1 MGDRVHLLA
10 AIVVFGEIWAGSV
23 PPANSHFLCI
33 PLQYP
38 PVMTSWVAIETEMG
52 RTLCHLFWM
61 SLTLGSCHLILQLHP
76 WTVWNRLHPPMFSTR
91 MAISMSFGSSCVVFG
106 GLCAIVMARFPLT
119 PPFFLIREKERTK
132 IFRNTQGVAAPRKT
146 INVDSMIQK
155 RCVRSE
161 YTAFCRVTL
170 QLPIA

>member
-1 MGDRVHLLA
+1 
-10 AIVVFGEIWAGSV
+10 
-23 PPANSHFLCI
+23 
-33 PLQYP
+33 
-38 PVMTSWVAIETEMG
+38 
-52 RTLCHLFWM
+52 M
-61 SLTLGSCHLILQLHP
+61 SRLGSPGELPFPVHSSPVSPCYDIMGCYRNGDGKDVMSSVLNEPNVGKLSSYFTVTPMDCKIGYTLICFLLG
-76 WTVWNRLHPPMFSTR
+76 WL
-91 MAISMSFGSSCVVFG
+91 SMSFGSSCVVFG
-106 GLCAIVMARFPLT
+106 GLCAIVMERFPLT